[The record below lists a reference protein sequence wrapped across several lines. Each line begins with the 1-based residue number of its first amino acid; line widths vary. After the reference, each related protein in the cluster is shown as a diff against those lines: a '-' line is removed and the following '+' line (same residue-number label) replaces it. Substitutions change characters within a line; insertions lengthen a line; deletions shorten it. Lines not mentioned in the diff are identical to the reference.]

1 MLIAALA
8 PLLARFNLK
17 IDLRAAPDDQV
28 QLTLVPQKLEG
39 SKFEGAVLAPIALT
53 ATAAELDA
61 ELAKGEAGALHRLV
75 AARKSLADQ
84 IADQEAADAKAT
96 AEARDKAAKKP
107 AAAKPAATAAKP
119 ASSGSPTKAE
129 AAKTAS
135 ESVES
140 PATPPADADASKPA
154 SLW

>member
-53 ATAAELDA
+53 ATATGDVRSTVSYESAIA
-61 ELAKGEAGALHRLV
+61 PTTRPIWPLV
-75 AARKSLADQ
+75 FQGPCA
-84 IADQEAADAKAT
+84 
-96 AEARDKAAKKP
+96 
-107 AAAKPAATAAKP
+107 
-119 ASSGSPTKAE
+119 
-129 AAKTAS
+129 
-135 ESVES
+135 
-140 PATPPADADASKPA
+140 
-154 SLW
+154 